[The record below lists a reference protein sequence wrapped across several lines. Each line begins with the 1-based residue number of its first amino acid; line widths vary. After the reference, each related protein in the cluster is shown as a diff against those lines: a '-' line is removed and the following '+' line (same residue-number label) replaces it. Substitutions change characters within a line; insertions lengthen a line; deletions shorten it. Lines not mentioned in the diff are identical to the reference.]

1 MKTLQECD
9 FITAANLLGCEV
21 ATIKAVDEVESRGSG
36 FLPSGKP
43 KILFE
48 RHYFHRLT
56 FGQYSA
62 AHSNISNKA
71 PGGYGAAG
79 EHQHN
84 RLDEA
89 AKLNRSAAL
98 QSASWGRY
106 QIMGANWDEL
116 GYASLQEFINAMYAS
131 ETEHFMAFVK
141 FVKVNNLTTAI
152 RKKDWVTFAK
162 GYNGKN
168 YAINQYDKK
177 LAIAYAK
184 YSKK

>member
-21 ATIKAVDEVESRGSG
+21 AAIKAVDEVESRGSG

-56 FGQYSA
+56 SGKYSSTHA
-62 AHSNISNKA
+62 SVSNSK
-71 PGGYGAAG
+71 PGNYGPAG
-79 EHQHN
+79 EHQHL
-84 RLDEA
+84 RLEEA
-89 AKLNRSAAL
+89 AKLDRTAAL

-106 QIMGANWDEL
+106 QIMGSNWDEL
-116 GYASLQEFINAMYAS
+116 GYSSLQEFINAMYAS
-131 ETEHFMAFVK
+131 ESEHLMAFVK

-152 RKKDWVTFAK
+152 RKKDWATFAK